1 MFGTDL
7 YVTMVLGVTLSLIFA
22 EKTGISPA
30 GIIVPGYLALVFDE
44 PITMVIVFLISIT
57 TYIIVVFILSRFTI
71 LYGRRKFVAMLV
83 VGICIKLTFDYFYP
97 NMPFEIYEF
106 RGIGVIVPGLMANT
120 FQKNGI
126 PFTIGSTVMLAGLTF
141 GIINIYNM
149 F

>member
-44 PITMVIVFLISIT
+44 PITMAIVFLISIT

-83 VGICIKLTFDYFYP
+83 VGVCIKLTFDYFYP

>member
-44 PITMVIVFLISIT
+44 PITMVIVFLISIA
-57 TYIIVVFILSRFTI
+57 TYIIVVFILSKFTI

-126 PFTIGSTVMLAGLTF
+126 PFTIGSTLMLAGLTF

>member
-44 PITMVIVFLISIT
+44 PITMAIVFLISIT